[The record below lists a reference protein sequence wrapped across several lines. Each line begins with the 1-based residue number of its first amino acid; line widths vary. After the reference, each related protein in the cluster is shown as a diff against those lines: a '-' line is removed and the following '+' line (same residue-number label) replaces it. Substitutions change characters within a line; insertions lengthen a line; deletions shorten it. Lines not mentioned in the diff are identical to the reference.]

1 VIRSCYEVIIHLH
14 PPAFRRQF
22 GAEMLSAFEDASET
36 AGSAFLLTD
45 GAISVLRHWMKYPE
59 LWKVLAA
66 CAGAALELLLGGFG
80 LLASVQADIAPRIA
94 VETFAHMWTGDFTD
108 KGVLSTMRVRLSEQG
123 GNWTGAVE
131 IRNADGRVIRQPLTN
146 IRVDRL
152 NLRFWIKDRGSAALF
167 QGRIS
172 DGNPRR
178 RVRGSFARVSG
189 GQGAWAMRRDDFR
202 E

>member
-1 VIRSCYEVIIHLH
+1 VVRSCYKIIIHLH

-22 GAEMLSAFEDASET
+22 GAEMLSVFEDASEA

-45 GAISVLRHWMKYPE
+45 GAISLLRQWMKYPE

-66 CAGAALELLLGGFG
+66 CVGAAMELLPGGLG

-94 VETFAHMWTGDFTD
+94 VETFAHTWTGGFTN
-108 KGVLSTMRVRLSEQG
+108 KGVLSTMRVRLSEQA

-131 IRNADGRVIRQPLTN
+131 IRNADGRWIRQPLSN
-146 IRVDRL
+146 ISIDRL
-152 NLRFWIKDRGSAALF
+152 NLRFSITDRGSAALF
-167 QGRIS
+167 RGRIS
-172 DGNPRR
+172 DGNQRR